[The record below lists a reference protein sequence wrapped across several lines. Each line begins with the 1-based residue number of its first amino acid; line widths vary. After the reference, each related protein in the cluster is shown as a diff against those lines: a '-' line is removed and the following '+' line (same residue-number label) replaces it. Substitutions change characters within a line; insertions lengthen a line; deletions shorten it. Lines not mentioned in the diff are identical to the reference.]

1 MSLLMLTFFIFLAGA
16 VGGIVNALL
25 SQNAVILPKREV
37 TGTDNKVFRLGF
49 LGNMFISGV
58 AACISWGL
66 YGPFASETILG
77 DKLQANELGSP
88 GLELPLSALVG
99 ATLVGVAGARWIT
112 NEVDKV
118 LLRTAASKAAQA
130 QPDQDKALQIALASP
145 VGALKIAQSM

>member
-1 MSLLMLTFFIFLAGA
+1 MSLLTLTLFIFLAGT

-25 SQNAVILPKREV
+25 SNNAFILPKREV
-37 TGTDNKVFRLGF
+37 TGTDNKAFRLGF

-77 DKLQANELGSP
+77 GGLQANELGSSML
-88 GLELPLSALVG
+88 GLSLSALVG
-99 ATLVGVAGARWIT
+99 AVLVGIAGARWIT

-118 LLRTAASKAAQA
+118 LLRAAASEAAQA
-130 QPDQDKALQIALASP
+130 QSDQDKATQIALASP